1 MRLTRQKRALSLL
14 LALAAVLSL
23 MVLPGGAVRFLDVD
37 DARVSLA
44 ADTLAALGVVGG
56 TGDGKF
62 SPEGHLT
69 RAQLCKMAVE
79 LLGMREQAEAQAYR
93 TIFADMGKH
102 WARGYVNVAATT
114 EVPEKSGVRLMLGLG
129 DGRFGPDQIVTYQE
143 AVTLALRILEYGTE
157 ANRAWPHSAVE
168 TAALLGLDQDIQVE
182 DPAGPITRGQASL
195 LFYNMLTI
203 PAKGQEKPCAD
214 KLGQLKE
221 DAILL
226 TANATVNG
234 QEGWA
239 VVAQEDA
246 TQTYPCAGSVDQA
259 LMGKR
264 GWAMLDK
271 EGRFITLLPDE
282 SSSVT
287 AAVER
292 KQAYYLYLKGQG
304 RYTLSEDTPVYTGSA
319 YDAGVTTYKE
329 YMANLRAG
337 DLVTL
342 YLDERGQVA
351 GLYRAEASTETSF
364 IIVRG
369 RTANYGTFRSITN
382 GEQGYAV
389 RKNGATVPLS
399 AIKQYDVATYDPVNK
414 VLEVCDV
421 RLTCMYENASPS
433 PGSPSKVTAAGGNQF
448 DVMADGI
455 SSFAGRKIGDQ
466 ITLMFTASGKVA
478 GVLPK
483 EADNVTSLALG
494 VQTTVGKEE
503 KFQVLGCKLTLM
515 GGVLRDGAQPGD
527 ILNASS
533 AHRGDLALTPAG
545 TKTNSKFNTA
555 DMLLDKMRV
564 SSGVQVYEQTL
575 NGMELRSLPELP
587 ATVTVSQYH
596 RDNSGLVDLI
606 IVNGY
611 SGDGYKYG
619 RIDAVTGYELAKT
632 FASGK
637 TRWVLRTVQ
646 GLLFTRKDGSKTYPP
661 IAGAYHASGYGTVLE
676 YEGSFAGVTYLEA
689 IENVNSSDFFTQ
701 EGVTYVRTKK
711 GVFPVAEDV
720 QCFNGA
726 ASGDQTSAPPAW
738 VQQILAN
745 GGVWDSEQPP
755 VGAEEG
761 PFWSPDTGDI
771 KAIVFDSLG
780 ECRNFSDTVTV
791 YIDSRGRQVRVVE
804 AK

>member
-1 MRLTRQKRALSLL
+1 MRLMRQKRALALL
-14 LALAAVLSL
+14 LALAALL
-23 MVLPGGAVRFLDVD
+23 PLLALPGGAVRFLDVED
-37 DARVSLA
+37 SRVSLA

-62 SPEGHLT
+62 SPEGRLT

-79 LLGMREQAEAQAYR
+79 LLGMGEQAEAQAYR
-93 TIFADMGKH
+93 TIFSDTGRH

-114 EVPEKSGVRLMLGLG
+114 EVPKESGVRLMLGLG
-129 DGRFGPDQIVTYQE
+129 NGQFGPDREVTYQE
-143 AVTLALRILEYGTE
+143 AVTLALRILEYGAE

-168 TAALLGLDQDIQVE
+168 TASLLGLDEGIQVE
-182 DPAGPITRGQASL
+182 NPAGPITRGQASL

-239 VVAQEDA
+239 VVAQGEA
-246 TQTYPCAGSVDQA
+246 TQSYQCAGPVDQA

-271 EGRFITLLPDE
+271 EGRFVTLLPDE

-287 AAVER
+287 APVER
-292 KQAYYLYLKGQG
+292 KQAYYLHLKGHG

-319 YDAGVTTYKE
+319 YDGGMTTYKE
-329 YMANLRAG
+329 YMANLRSG

-342 YLDERGQVA
+342 YLNEKGQVA
-351 GLYRAEASTETSF
+351 GLYRAEASIETGF
-364 IIVRG
+364 LIVRSK
-369 RTANYGTFRSITN
+369 TANYGTFRSITN
-382 GEQGYAV
+382 GEQGYAI
-389 RKNGATVPLS
+389 RKNGAEVPLS
-399 AIKQYDVATYDPVNK
+399 AIKQYDVATYDPINK

-421 RLTCMYENASPS
+421 RLVCVYENASPS

-448 DVMADGI
+448 EVMADGI
-455 SSFAGRKIGDQ
+455 ASFNGFKIGDQ

-483 EADNVTSLALG
+483 EAPSLTSLALG
-494 VQTTVGKEE
+494 VQATVGKEQ
-503 KFQVLGCKLTLM
+503 KFQVLGCKLTLS
-515 GGVLRDGAQPGD
+515 GGTLRDGGQPGD

-545 TKTNSKFNTA
+545 SKTNSRLNTS
-555 DMLLDKMRV
+555 DMMLDKMRV
-564 SSGVQVYEQTL
+564 STGVQVYEQTL
-575 NGMELRSLPELP
+575 NGMVLRSLSELP
-587 ATVTVSQYH
+587 PTVTVTQYH

-611 SGDGYKYG
+611 SGDGYQYG
-619 RIDAVTGYELAKT
+619 RIDAVTGYELVKT
-632 FASGK
+632 SSGGR
-637 TRWVLRTVQ
+637 TRWVLETVQ
-646 GLLFTRKDGSKTYPP
+646 GLLFTGKDGSRTIPP
-661 IAGAYHASGYGTVLE
+661 AAGAYHASGYGAVLE
-676 YEGSFAGVTYLEA
+676 YEGSFAGVTYLDA
-689 IENVNSSDFFTQ
+689 IENVRSSDFFTQ

-711 GVFPVAEDV
+711 GVFPVDEDV
-720 QCFNGA
+720 VCFNGA
-726 ASGDQTSAPPAW
+726 ASGQSAEMPYW
-738 VQQILAN
+738 VRAILAN
-745 GGVWDSEQPP
+745 NGVWDGEQPP
-755 VGAEEG
+755 AGGEEG
-761 PFWSPDTGDI
+761 SFWSPDTGDI
-771 KAIVFDSLG
+771 KAIMFDSLG
-780 ECRNFSDTVTV
+780 ACRNFSDTLTV
-791 YIDSRGRQVRVVE
+791 YIDSRGQRVRVVE